1 MQPLK
6 QAVFF
11 AAFDSA
17 VNAELNALT
26 SRARAAPPLLGGEGG
41 VRAVHFSSTTM
52 KKMRESPLAIRP
64 HHQKKARLSCESRAC
79 VQNQIETADYAALT
93 SPAGV
98 VPVPDAT
105 LVVTFGLG
113 TTFDAPL
120 DVVGSGT
127 ITRAAVY
134 SL

>member
-1 MQPLK
+1 MPESPEDEVPRGTPSPCCLAHSCSHPEPLRNV
-6 QAVFF
+6 AL
-11 AAFDSA
+11 AFGADA
-17 VNAELNALT
+17 QGDEHGAIAPL
-26 SRARAAPPLLGGEGG
+26 APPSKRQSESATPL
-41 VRAVHFSSTTM
+41 
-52 KKMRESPLAIRP
+52 RES
-64 HHQKKARLSCESRAC
+64 RLRA
-79 VQNQIETADYAALT
+79 NQIETASYAAFT

-120 DVVGSGT
+120 DVVGSST